1 MMARTKIVV
10 VRTVIFLIAMCLLVT
25 ASISAQKPI
34 TFKLAFTDP
43 PYLKI
48 GDLQVMHHSYA
59 GMVAFKS
66 ALETLS
72 SGRIVVENYPY
83 GRLGDANENIQ
94 QILSGTIQGG
104 TPADGAIAP
113 FYSNIQVFSI
123 PYLFES
129 VLNAYDL
136 WDGPVGKLI
145 FDDMAKAS
153 GLRVLAIYDNGGFRS
168 FSNSRKVV
176 KTADD
181 MKGLKIRTMTIP
193 VHMEMVKAL
202 KASPTPIAWLE
213 LYNALQT
220 GIVDGQENSAATII
234 GGSLQEVQKHYTLDE
249 HLLGSAAIVT
259 SEKWLRS
266 LPADLQDAIIKA
278 GKIAEVAARGTS
290 RANDSLALEELS
302 ARGMQIYAP
311 TKEEKATFRALTQQ
325 PVIEWLKNNTDPAIV
340 NQVLDA
346 VAK

>member
-1 MMARTKIVV
+1 MVARVRTTV
-10 VRTVIFLIAMCLLVT
+10 VRAIIFLIAVCILATTSIT
-25 ASISAQKPI
+25 AQGPI
-34 TFKLAFTDP
+34 VFKLAFTDP

-72 SGRIVVENYPY
+72 AGRIVVENYPY

-94 QILSGTIQGG
+94 HILSGTILGG

-113 FYSNIQVFSI
+113 FYPNIQAFSI
-123 PYLFES
+123 PYLFDS
-129 VLNAYDL
+129 ALDAYEL
-136 WDGPVGKLI
+136 WDGPVGKLV
-145 FDDMAKAS
+145 FDDMAKVS

-168 FSNSRKVV
+168 FSNSKKIV

-234 GGSLQEVQKHYTLDE
+234 GGSLQEVQKYYTLDE

-259 SEKWLRS
+259 SEKWLSS
-266 LPADLQDAIIKA
+266 LPADLQDAVIKA
-278 GKIAEVAARGTS
+278 GKIAEFAARGTS
-290 RANDSLALEELS
+290 RANDSLALEELA
-302 ARGMQIYAP
+302 ARGMQIYVP

-325 PVIEWLKNNTDPAIV
+325 PVIDWLKKNADPTIV
-340 NQVLDA
+340 NRILEA
-346 VAK
+346 VNK

>member
-1 MMARTKIVV
+1 MTVRMRTII
-10 VRTVIFLIAMCLLVT
+10 VRTIIFMT
-25 ASISAQKPI
+25 AVCILSATSIGAQERI
-34 TFKLAFTDP
+34 VFKLAFTDP

-48 GDLQVMHHSYA
+48 GELQVMHHSYA

-66 ALETLS
+66 ALEKLS

-94 QILSGTIQGG
+94 QILSGTLQGA
-104 TPADGAIAP
+104 TPADGAVAP
-113 FYSNIQVFSI
+113 FYPNIQAFSI
-123 PYLFES
+123 PYLFD
-129 VLNAYDL
+129 NALDAYNL

-145 FDDMAKAS
+145 FDDMANKS

-168 FSNSRKVV
+168 FSNNKKVI

-220 GIVDGQENSAATII
+220 GVVDGQENSAATIL
-234 GGSLQEVQKHYTLDE
+234 GGSLHEVQKYYTLDE
-249 HLLGSAAIVT
+249 HLLGSAMIVT
-259 SEKWLRS
+259 SEKWLKS

-278 GKIAEVAARGTS
+278 GKIAEFAARGTS
-290 RANDSLALEELS
+290 RANDSLALEELQKL
-302 ARGMQIYAP
+302 GVKVYFP
-311 TKEEKATFRALTQQ
+311 TKAEKETFKALTQQ
-325 PVIEWLKNNTDPAIV
+325 PVIEWLKKNIDPTIV
-340 NQVLDA
+340 SRVLQA
-346 VAK
+346 AKD